1 MWGRHQYQSI
11 SWQCIAYF
19 SAFSRLSCKIIIL
32 IFLWSFHLPMGL
44 SAPPVPYDNWRN
56 QGGQIVAPC
65 PNGFSCAVNA
75 IGPGILQRWLTD
87 RNGNRYIQLIVQ
99 DGNAA
104 VEGEMKV
111 ESFVLSNNVDGMAS
125 KQTIIETGVMD
136 YRSELN
142 MGWADGPGE
151 PTVSLVQHN
160 IDTMPQGTGF
170 NTTFSLV
177 NNQDAA
183 GNVSGY
189 SYRIDQEVINS
200 AILNGVS
207 PSGVDRSLF
216 TMVRLGGDMVTAGS
230 ASLSGGGMGMGGMG
244 GMGQA
249 QMTPPVPAIPS
260 NPTPPPAPAPGESNA
275 NSTPGNT
282 GGGGGGSV
290 NWAAGNDIQ
299 VVWVGGTCPGCGFG
313 MGGMGGGGGGGLI
326 SYQAY
331 ENLSNSG
338 AAAMTR
344 SYTSSS
350 PFSWN
355 PIFGPQPTAP

>member
-1 MWGRHQYQSI
+1 MWGRHQYY
-11 SWQCIAYF
+11 IAVRRYHANF
-19 SAFSRLSCKIIIL
+19 SVFLRLSRKIFAL
-32 IFLWSFHLPMGL
+32 VFLCLFYLPMGL
-44 SAPPVPYDNWRN
+44 SAPPVPYDNWRS

-75 IGPGILQRWLTD
+75 MGPGILQRWLTD
-87 RNGNRYIQLIVQ
+87 QNGNRYIQLIVQ

-125 KQTIIETGVMD
+125 KQTIVETGAMD

-142 MGWADGPGE
+142 MGWADGPRE
-151 PTVSLVQHN
+151 PTVNLVQQN
-160 IDTMPQGTGF
+160 IDVMPQGTGF

-189 SYRIDQEVINS
+189 SYRIDQEVTNS
-200 AILNGVS
+200 AILNGVT
-207 PSGVDRSLF
+207 PTGVDRMLF

-230 ASLSGGGMGMGGMG
+230 ASLPAGMGMGMG

-249 QMTPPVPAIPS
+249 QMNPPVPALPG
-260 NPTPPPAPAPGESNA
+260 NATPPPAPAPGESNA
-275 NSTPGNT
+275 NSTPGIT
-282 GGGGGGSV
+282 GAGGDGGGV
-290 NWAAGNDIQ
+290 NWAAGDDIQ
-299 VVWVGGTCPGCGFG
+299 VIWVGGTCAGCNTIGGGMG
-313 MGGMGGGGGGGLI
+313 MGGAGGLI
-326 SYQAY
+326 SFQAY
-331 ENLSNSG
+331 ENLSNTG

-344 SYTSSS
+344 SYTSST

-355 PIFGPQPTAP
+355 PAFGPAPTAP

>member
-1 MWGRHQYQSI
+1 MWGRHQYHNVDWRCSVNF
-11 SWQCIAYF
+11 CV
-19 SAFSRLSCKIIIL
+19 FSRLSRRIIIFV
-32 IFLWSFHLPMGL
+32 FLCSFHLPVGL
-44 SAPPVPYDNWRN
+44 SAPPIPYDNWRN
-56 QGGQIVAPC
+56 RGGQIVAPC

-87 RNGNRYIQLIVQ
+87 QNGNRYIQLIVQ
-99 DGNAA
+99 DGNAG

-125 KQTIIETGVMD
+125 KQTIVQAGAMD
-136 YRSELN
+136 YSSELN
-142 MGWADGPGE
+142 MGWADRPGE

-160 IDTMPQGTGF
+160 IDVMPQGTGL

-189 SYRIDQEVINS
+189 SYRIDQEVTNS
-200 AILNGVS
+200 AILNGIT

-216 TMVRLGGDMVTAGS
+216 TMVRLGGDMVSAGS
-230 ASLSGGGMGMGGMG
+230 ASLPGGGMGMGGGMMG
-244 GMGQA
+244 GAA
-249 QMTPPVPAIPS
+249 QMTPPVPAIPG

-275 NSTPGNT
+275 DSTPGNT

-290 NWAAGNDIQ
+290 NWAAGNDVQ
-299 VVWVGGTCPGCGFG
+299 VIWVGGSCPGCNTMG
-313 MGGMGGGGGGGLI
+313 MGMGGGGGLI

-344 SYTSSS
+344 SYTSSA